1 MYPDTIRARYRPP
14 TPGPDGPP
22 TRAERV
28 LMTALAAFVV
38 VYALAYPTVAL
49 AALTVLA
56 AAAVVPVATTVVVVA
71 ISKMVTRLERY
82 DRPRPVDRARTAAT
96 RSSTASRE

>member
-1 MYPDTIRARYRPP
+1 MYPDTIRTRHRSP

-28 LMTALAAFVV
+28 LTTALAAFVV

-56 AAAVVPVATTVVVVA
+56 AAAIVPVATTVVVVA
-71 ISKMVTRLERY
+71 ITKLVAALERY
-82 DRPRPVDRARTAAT
+82 DRPKPVATARTTAT
-96 RSSTASRE
+96 AIADRLA